1 MDGARVAA
9 HNVKGERMPNQN
21 NSGRNLATPDENRP
35 SWRPDDEQHRSPRGW
50 SGRDERSDPSDGDRA
65 STAEP
70 RWSAGRESRTGGHWD
85 GRDDGYRMRDRYGED
100 RGYRDDRFG
109 RGGGSETRFMGRDPQ
124 DSRGPQHFGE
134 EPGGLEQMGYRRGY
148 GSSEQMGYR
157 GSQDFGHG
165 EDRFSGHER
174 LFGRSLHGRSGF
186 TGELGDRGNLGH
198 PGGGDFGQYYQRPQ
212 GMYESRI
219 AHGRQDHWT
228 DETRR
233 GERSRASHDSH
244 RGKGPRNFT
253 RSDDRIRETVC
264 EALGDDDQIDATNL
278 DVTVKN
284 GEVTLAGIVDDRR
297 MKRLAE
303 DCVESL
309 PGVKDVQNQIRVHSE
324 RNEQSANTQSR
335 SNQSESDTT
344 TEKRARA

>member
-1 MDGARVAA
+1 MDGARVAT

-35 SWRPDDEQHRSPRGW
+35 SWRPDDEQQRSPRGW
-50 SGRDERSDPSDGDRA
+50 SGRDERSDRSDGDRA
-65 STAEP
+65 ST
-70 RWSAGRESRTGGHWD
+70 D
-85 GRDDGYRMRDRYGED
+85 GRNDGYRMRDRYEED
-100 RGYRDDRFG
+100 RGYRVDRFG
-109 RGGGSETRFMGRDPQ
+109 RGGGAETRFMGLDPQ
-124 DSRGPQHFGE
+124 DSRGPQHFGAQ
-134 EPGGLEQMGYRRGY
+134 PGGLEQMGYRRSY
-148 GSSEQMGYR
+148 GGSEQMGYR
-157 GSQDFGHG
+157 GSQAFGHG

-174 LFGRSLHGRSGF
+174 SFERSPNGRTGF
-186 TGELGDRGNLGH
+186 TGELGARGNLVH
-198 PGGGDFGQYYQRPQ
+198 PDGGDFGQHYQRPQ

-219 AHGRQDHWT
+219 AHGRLDHWT

-233 GERSRASHDSH
+233 GERSRASQDSH

-284 GEVTLAGIVDDRR
+284 GEVTLAGTVDDRR

-324 RNEQSANTQSR
+324 RNEQSAN
-335 SNQSESDTT
+335 
-344 TEKRARA
+344 A